1 MLVHRFEPLPAAL
14 DLRLDRFETI
24 CLLRAAQVP
33 GLSHQLEPGRDRD
46 SPSDRLGVVR
56 DRRMPALDLV
66 QWEEAGVD
74 CRLDDVDPGAVLG
87 APVQRTG
94 DQHLPVGHPLVV
106 CVPLGLG
113 RLRDEIVGEALDEA
127 SQVSQGPPARPA
139 RRVPRLLVL
148 DWWVGAA
155 VLLLAV
161 GAIWSYKPSGGGDA
175 EGSAVSPV
183 PSVPLC
189 AQRLGNGQILRR
201 TAVSSDQGHTLEIR
215 KGSGGDAI
223 VKLKDSATGR
233 TVLSFFVGDAAT
245 ASEDRIP
252 DGSYEVQFAF
262 GKYVDQTCTNFV
274 GDHRASQFPGEER
287 LVTQDTETERITDH
301 LIYTLYAVASGNVN
315 AKSIDPSV
323 FDAD

>member
-1 MLVHRFEPLPAAL
+1 MAHRPDRVPLSNAVQPTA
-14 DLRLDRFETI
+14 E
-24 CLLRAAQVP
+24 RAA
-33 GLSHQLEPGRDRD
+33 STT
-46 SPSDRLGVVR
+46 
-56 DRRMPALDLV
+56 PAKSII
-66 QWEEAGVD
+66 
-74 CRLDDVDPGAVLG
+74 
-87 APVQRTG
+87 
-94 DQHLPVGHPLVV
+94 VV
-106 CVPLGLG
+106 CGRCGTRNRVPTDRPGNALCGNC
-113 RLRDEIVGEALDEA
+113 GEALDEA